1 MLNTLYIHKRYL
13 IREAENMTDE
23 KRRFTV
29 INNDNLTQEKDYYKK
44 ERTKSYQTNPLKEQ
58 FMRFTNEEA
67 GRRFSVEDL
76 LKW

>member
-1 MLNTLYIHKRYL
+1 
-13 IREAENMTDE
+13 MTGE

-29 INNDNLTQEKDYYKK
+29 ISNKELEEKRLEREKDKYTKA
-44 ERTKSYQTNPLKEQ
+44 RTASYQTNPLKEQ

-67 GRRFSVEDL
+67 GKRFTVEDL

>member
-1 MLNTLYIHKRYL
+1 
-13 IREAENMTDE
+13 MTEE

-29 INNDNLTQEKDYYKK
+29 IKNENLEKEREKDFYKR
-44 ERTKSYQTNPLKEQ
+44 ERTRLYQTNPLKEQ

>member
-1 MLNTLYIHKRYL
+1 
-13 IREAENMTDE
+13 MTQE
-23 KRRFTV
+23 KRKFTV
-29 INNDNLTQEKDYYKK
+29 ISNETLLEQEQREKDYYKK
-44 ERTKSYQTNPLKEQ
+44 ERTKFYQTNPLKEQ

>member
-1 MLNTLYIHKRYL
+1 M
-13 IREAENMTDE
+13 AEE

-29 INNDNLTQEKDYYKK
+29 ITNTELEQERE
-44 ERTKSYQTNPLKEQ
+44 EREREKHKNKYEKARQMSYQTNPLKEQ

-67 GRRFSVEDL
+67 GKRFSVEDL

>member
-1 MLNTLYIHKRYL
+1 
-13 IREAENMTDE
+13 MTKDSE

-29 INNDNLTQEKDYYKK
+29 ISNPILDIEDNENYENEKYKK
-44 ERTKSYQTNPLKEQ
+44 KRIQSYQTNPLREQ

-67 GRRFSVEDL
+67 GKRFSVEDL